1 MDWKK
6 EINVYSEK
14 NLPLLLT
21 CSFSSWREQSPAS
34 QIIAQFSIRL
44 NSSISMC
51 FSIFNEVLF
60 LIFLISLT
68 YFLEEF
74 FGQIFI
80 KFIVSDLFSKQS
92 HCSESYL
99 SGFFTWMMGTRCI
112 GEESMRFCSFLIALV
127 TILCYNFLQSFLL
140 YLTSELLYYNFS
152 QIFSRFCSSD
162 FEMKY
167 FLN

>member
-6 EINVYSEK
+6 EIKVYSEK
-14 NLPLLLT
+14 NLSLLLT

-74 FGQIFI
+74 FGQILI
-80 KFIVSDLFSKQS
+80 KVIVSDLFSKQS

-127 TILCYNFLQSFLL
+127 IVFCYNFFKSLQL
-140 YLTSELLYYNFS
+140 YLPSEVIGFY
-152 QIFSRFCSSD
+152 
-162 FEMKY
+162 
-167 FLN
+167 